1 MCTSAQKVARVKF
14 REGLKALEPC
24 NKALKEKEH
33 QKPVPGDLFAS
44 QVLPWLYLGAAY
56 DANREEEIKRMKIT
70 HILNLQHE
78 TVCCK
83 WAGIDYLDIKVSD
96 HSDSPISSHFAKL
109 IEWLEAVRIS
119 DGIALVHCRQGISRS
134 ATVTIA
140 YLMKKLNIP
149 YALAHDIVKRRRP
162 VINPNIGFV
171 DALKSFEISLSI
183 KNQPLPCYHATLLEW
198 ELSSPLT
205 EGGTVDEVSS
215 PPPAG
220 SPRTPP
226 SPKCINSALH
236 SASFDAKPS
245 FGDAMDPS

>member
-33 QKPVPGDLFAS
+33 QKPAPGDLFAS
-44 QVLPWLYLGAAY
+44 KVLPWLYLGAAY

-78 TVCCK
+78 TICCK
-83 WAGIDYLDIKVSD
+83 WDGVDYLDIQVSD

-109 IEWLEAVRIS
+109 IEWLESVRKAN
-119 DGIALVHCRQGISRS
+119 GIALVHCRQGISRS

-140 YLMKKLNIP
+140 YLMQMLSIP
-149 YALAHDIVKRRRP
+149 YALAHDVVKRRRP

-171 DALKSFEISLSI
+171 DALKVFETTLDI
-183 KNQPLPCYHATLLEW
+183 KTLPMPCYHATLQEW
-198 ELSSPLT
+198 ELTSPLT
-205 EGGTVDEVSS
+205 EGGALVEEQPTDNADS
-215 PPPAG
+215 PG
-220 SPRTPP
+220 TPP
-226 SPKCINSALH
+226 SPKRATSTLH
-236 SASFDAKPS
+236 STSFDAKPS
-245 FGDAMDPS
+245 FGGSDPS